1 MDSVYTPSAG
11 TRIWLNRSALPSAPP
26 MSVITSPPEASEA
39 ARMCA
44 SPISVLTADSASK
57 LVVRR
62 TGGGRVGG
70 DGGTGSAVG
79 IEVGN
84 PGGSV
89 TTTDGD
95 GSANGEA
102 DGDPAGTGTSGGWLT
117 PAGIGGSRRD
127 RS

>member
-1 MDSVYTPSAG
+1 MDSVYTPPVGA
-11 TRIWLNRSALPSAPP
+11 RIWLNRSALPSPPP
-26 MSVITSPPEASEA
+26 MSVITSPPEASAA

-44 SPISVLTADSASK
+44 SPVSVLTADSASK

-62 TGGGRVGG
+62 TGDGRLGG
-70 DGGTGSAVG
+70 DGVTGAAVG

-95 GSANGEA
+95 GSGEA
-102 DGDPAGTGTSGGWLT
+102 DGDPAGNGTSGGWLT
-117 PAGIGGSRRD
+117 PAGTG
-127 RS
+127 